1 MTIELMIKGCDFV
14 TDYQIVLQLAWP
26 WRPPIKENIAPSLF
40 HNRWYFWMLRLKE
53 IINRKVNIFYE
64 ISESV
69 IYLTLAIDAK
79 FSNIMIYENFYLY
92 KMRYFLKW

>member
-1 MTIELMIKGCDFV
+1 MDMTIELMITGCDFV
-14 TDYQIVLQLAWP
+14 TDYQIILQLAWP

-40 HNRWYFWMLRLKE
+40 HNRWYFWVLRLQE

-69 IYLTLAIDAK
+69 IYFTLAIDAK
-79 FSNIMIYENFYLY
+79 FSNIMIIWKL
-92 KMRYFLKW
+92 LLI